1 VPFAA
6 QQVDRGARA
15 PLRVTGVLPRRLQR
29 KGRVACFTGAVSGI
43 DRCGPIQGASTWF
56 GRRVICARSRGRLS
70 DHGDSGG
77 PVYTRPRGGAVRAM
91 GIVSR
96 SSVGGRLRDMC
107 YTPIQDLLAAFDA
120 ELPTGSF
127 AIGP

>member
-15 PLRVTGVLPRRLQR
+15 PHRVTGVLALRRQR
-29 KGRVACFTGAVSGI
+29 KGRVVCFTGAVSGV
-43 DRCGPIQGASTWF
+43 DRCGGIVGASTWF

-77 PVYTRPRGGAVRAM
+77 HAERP
-91 GIVSR
+91 
-96 SSVGGRLRDMC
+96 
-107 YTPIQDLLAAFDA
+107 
-120 ELPTGSF
+120 
-127 AIGP
+127 